1 MSGSI
6 QEERF
11 QEDTC
16 RPSSSEHEE
25 PTGLQAACT
34 EYLGPRRGIGGC
46 FQIYQ
51 GSWNWRGE
59 GKRHCGSRQSCHPC
73 FYRPLACFV
82 DVDR

>member
-1 MSGSI
+1 
-6 QEERF
+6 
-11 QEDTC
+11 
-16 RPSSSEHEE
+16 
-25 PTGLQAACT
+25 
-34 EYLGPRRGIGGC
+34 LGPRRGIGGC